1 MTNITTVI
9 VMSSMC
15 RHLWFTARW
24 CATSQPSSL
33 QPAQSAHRSYRT
45 SKHGCGIDDTY
56 LSILSSSK
64 GRTAPDDRTAKHLL
78 LPTKRSP
85 RKAIGSSPGSCPPE
99 MIGSSSQQG
108 RKHARAQTWNV
119 WIFGIWSSHA
129 LTQASYLEM
138 SPLYCKCCWK
148 PSSTAMRQRYEMT
161 CII

>member
-1 MTNITTVI
+1 MENDQHNYCNCHVFNVSSLMIYRK
-9 VMSSMC
+9 VMC
-15 RHLWFTARW
+15 HIPAQLF
-24 CATSQPSSL
+24 ATSSVSSSKL
-33 QPAQSAHRSYRT
+33 QDLQAWLW
-45 SKHGCGIDDTY
+45 DDTY
-56 LSILSSSK
+56 RSILSSGE

-138 SPLYCKCCWK
+138 SPLYCKCC
-148 PSSTAMRQRYEMT
+148 
-161 CII
+161 